1 MQRKKKSPHLAPP
14 FTRWRISLGD
24 FSLWHWFP
32 RDAVEIMG
40 LGVSGQWLKL
50 DDFLRLYGI
59 VGVAHPGLTLKCQ
72 SRTLAFLD
80 DFWVN
85 FRWCIAN
92 QLISL
97 PKIVGGFSKMYK
109 IWLEIHHQSASHKI
123 SSKNWSDA
131 HMIRRF
137 RVNKPRFLIA
147 CRRTWDTWVGLVASK
162 QQVIRMDLF
171 FQPFSETQL
180 SQHDGEQVWL
190 LKYAPI
196 NHIYIYGY
204 IEICT
209 ASQPFP

>member
-50 DDFLRLYGI
+50 DEFLRLYGI

-85 FRWCIAN
+85 FR
-92 QLISL
+92 
-97 PKIVGGFSKMYK
+97 
-109 IWLEIHHQSASHKI
+109 
-123 SSKNWSDA
+123 
-131 HMIRRF
+131 
-137 RVNKPRFLIA
+137 
-147 CRRTWDTWVGLVASK
+147 
-162 QQVIRMDLF
+162 
-171 FQPFSETQL
+171 
-180 SQHDGEQVWL
+180 
-190 LKYAPI
+190 
-196 NHIYIYGY
+196 
-204 IEICT
+204 
-209 ASQPFP
+209 